1 MLTLGIRKLIVLGI
15 VALVFV
21 TGNALVLVHWQN
33 EVGVIDWADWSR
45 TEFLTGTAIT
55 IIVVLLILL
64 VPARGISSFSF
75 SRTCPICN
83 ARLVTGGK
91 YCPECGGRV

>member
-1 MLTLGIRKLIVLGI
+1 MTLIRKLIVLGL
-15 VALVFV
+15 VAGVFMIA
-21 TGNALVLVHWQN
+21 NALFIAHWLA
-33 EVGVIDWADWSR
+33 ETGVIDGALFVR
-45 TEFLTGTAIT
+45 REFLTGTAIT